1 MAKIIIDITTD
12 SKNRMAVDCRCEASK
27 IDGKDDLAIA
37 KAISSGLAGHIS
49 IKAHEA
55 LIKTKRGKKHVH

>member
-12 SKNRMAVDCRCEASK
+12 SKNRLAVDCRCEASK
-27 IDGKDDLAIA
+27 ADGKDDLAIA
-37 KAISSGLAGHIS
+37 KAVSNGLAGHIS

-55 LIKTKRGKKHVH
+55 SIKTKRGKKHVH